1 MTQTSSG
8 RNIYEDSNKRMQ
20 DILRQKL
27 FTKIRKLFSTDEQ
40 SRLEEEIQSIIDKG
54 EEKGLIDSQ
63 SGEMIQSILEFR
75 DTVVREV
82 MIPRTEMISIRSDA
96 TIEEILELT
105 IKHGHTRIPV
115 YAENIDNIVGILN
128 VKDLLKFWSK
138 SISEKDI
145 LANLRKPYYIPET
158 KNTHHLLHEL
168 KQKKYHIA
176 IVIDEY
182 GGTSGL
188 VTLEDLIEEIV
199 GEIHDEHDMKKGDIV
214 ELNDG
219 YTLIDGRVEIEVIE
233 DYLGIKF
240 EEGKFETLGGFILNV
255 IKKIPVTGEI
265 IHVDN
270 LEMII
275 ESADERSIKKVK
287 LKRLD
292 KSHNEKGSTD
302 NN

>member
-1 MTQTSSG
+1 
-8 RNIYEDSNKRMQ
+8 
-20 DILRQKL
+20 
-27 FTKIRKLFSTDEQ
+27 
-40 SRLEEEIQSIIDKG
+40 
-54 EEKGLIDSQ
+54 
-63 SGEMIQSILEFR
+63 MIQSILEFR

-96 TIEEILELT
+96 TIEEILDLT

-128 VKDLLKFWSK
+128 VKDLLKYWSK

-145 LANLRKPYYIPET
+145 LSNLRKPYYIPET

-233 DYLGIKF
+233 DYLEIKF
-240 EEGKFETLGGFILNV
+240 EEGKFETLGGFILNL
-255 IKKIPVTGEI
+255 IKRIPITGET

-292 KSHNEKGSTD
+292 TSHSKKGISD
-302 NN
+302 